1 MVRYCRPYNEDWKP
15 DFLIGHD
22 GQDSYTRIF
31 HSLAALSNLT
41 TLRLMGPLVISPN
54 IFVGCPSFPA
64 LVDFQLD
71 FATETSDGRWFF
83 LRDNELARKISEEK
97 EDGEDSD
104 DESEEEIMHK
114 WYDTDDS
121 EMNSDDEEGPWR
133 QNDTDTNYD

>member
-1 MVRYCRPYNEDWKP
+1 MAL
-15 DFLIGHD
+15 LICESMGSFFQQHILMR
-22 GQDSYTRIF
+22 DSGTVLPHF
-31 HSLAALSNLT
+31 T
-41 TLRLMGPLVISPN
+41 V
-54 IFVGCPSFPA
+54 PSFPA